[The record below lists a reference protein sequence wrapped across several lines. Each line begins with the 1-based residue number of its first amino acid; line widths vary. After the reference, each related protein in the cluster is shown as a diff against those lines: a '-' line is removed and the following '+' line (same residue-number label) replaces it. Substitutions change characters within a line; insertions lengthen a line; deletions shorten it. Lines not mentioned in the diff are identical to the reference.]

1 MTAQQTTNEVRP
13 VEVPGYLI
21 PSSLGLSTVAVGF
34 LFWLIY
40 GNPGSQSHDVAFLAP
55 VNAGLNAASAACLFS
70 GYVAIRKGFTTRHRN
85 FMLAA
90 LAFSALFLVSYII
103 YHTFHGDSRFLG
115 QGFVRPLYFTVLIS
129 HIVLSV
135 LALPL
140 ILVTVGLSLTKRFT
154 IHRKWARWTFPIW
167 AYVSVTGVLI
177 FVLLKT
183 FGQG

>member
-1 MTAQQTTNEVRP
+1 MTVQQTNEIRP
-13 VEVPGYLI
+13 VDVPGYLI
-21 PSSLGLSTVAVGF
+21 PASLGLSTVAIGF

-40 GNPGSQSHDVAFLAP
+40 GNQGSQSHDVAFLAP
-55 VNAGLNAASAACLFS
+55 VNAALNAASASCLFT
-70 GYVAIRKGFTTRHRN
+70 GYLAIRRGNTTRHRN
-85 FMLAA
+85 LMLAA

-115 QGFVRPLYFTVLIS
+115 QGLIRPIYFTVLIS
-129 HIVLSV
+129 HIALSV
-135 LALPL
+135 VALPL
-140 ILVTVGLSLTKRFT
+140 ILVTVGLSLTKRFP